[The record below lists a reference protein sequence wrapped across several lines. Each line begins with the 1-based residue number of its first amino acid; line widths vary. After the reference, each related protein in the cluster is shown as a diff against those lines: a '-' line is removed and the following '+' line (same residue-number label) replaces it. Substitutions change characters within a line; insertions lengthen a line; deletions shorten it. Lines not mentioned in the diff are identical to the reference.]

1 MNPLSMSRGCLCKA
15 MQALQPPEGKGAD
28 RKQKRVTKT
37 LTGFVAQVSKRR
49 KGVSNE
55 RRLSP

>member
-1 MNPLSMSRGCLCKA
+1 MNPLSMGQGCLCKA
-15 MQALQPPEGKGAD
+15 MQALQPLEGKGAD

-37 LTGFVAQVSKRR
+37 LTRFVAQVSRRR
-49 KGVSNE
+49 KGVSND

>member
-1 MNPLSMSRGCLCKA
+1 MKPLSMSQGCLCKA

-37 LTGFVAQVSKRR
+37 LTRFVAQVSKRR

-55 RRLSP
+55 RRVSA